1 MSVVLVATITP
12 LPEYHEDVIAAFTA
26 IIPRVHDEDGC
37 ELYALHAN
45 ADRLILVEKWAS
57 REALAT
63 HGKSAA
69 LTALNPTLAGKVA
82 GSSELTALDAV
93 PAGDPAKGQL

>member
-1 MSVVLVATITP
+1 VSVVVVATIKP
-12 LPEYHEDVIAAFTA
+12 LPEYREDVIAAFTA
-26 IIPRVHDEDGC
+26 IIPQVHGEDGC
-37 ELYALHAN
+37 EFYALHAD
-45 ADRLILVEKWAS
+45 ADRLIMVEKWAS

-63 HGKSAA
+63 HGKGAA

-82 GSSELTALDAV
+82 GRSEVIVLDPI